1 MSQLFYPIF
10 NTILGII
17 FLLIGFEKYQPFSPK
32 KKENIMKTFG
42 LFFKVAGAILIIG
55 GLLGIFRT

>member
-32 KKENIMKTFG
+32 KRENMMKRFG
-42 LFFKVAGAILIIG
+42 LFFKIAGAILFAG
-55 GLLGIFRT
+55 GLLVIFRA